1 LKGRLDQIGRLTTG
15 IQRYKQNVSV
25 TSRLK
30 CSTTRSEYG
39 LAKRMYALFGLNA
52 MINVSAIDML

>member
-1 LKGRLDQIGRLTTG
+1 MFSTVRNILKGRLDQIGRLTTG

-39 LAKRMYALFGLNA
+39 LAKRMYALFG
-52 MINVSAIDML
+52 